1 MTIRSL
7 VPWRRREGEEG
18 LRRRDFDDP
27 FTGFQREMNRMF
39 DSFFR
44 DFGGDFGLAPY
55 TAGESLTEFE
65 PRINV
70 KESKDKVEIT
80 AELPGMKEDDVE
92 LTLDDNN
99 LVLKGE
105 KKHEK
110 ETDEEGYHVV
120 ERSYGSFYRRVP
132 VPSEIDEDN
141 VEAEFKDGVLNVTL
155 PKTETGKQK
164 SIKVKSN
171 K

>member
-7 VPWRRREGEEG
+7 VPWRRNAGEEG
-18 LRRRDFDDP
+18 LRRREYEDP

-44 DFGGDFGLAPY
+44 DFGLAPS
-55 TAGESLTEFE
+55 TAGEGLAEFE
-65 PRINV
+65 PRVNV
-70 KESKDKVEIT
+70 KEKKDKIEVT

-92 LTLDDNN
+92 LSLDGNN

-105 KKHEK
+105 KKHER
-110 ETDEEGYHVV
+110 ESEEEGYHFV
-120 ERSYGSFYRRVP
+120 ERSYGSFYRRIP
-132 VPSEIDEDN
+132 VPAEIDEDN
-141 VEAEFKDGVLNVTL
+141 VEAEFKDGILNVSL

>member
-7 VPWRRREGEEG
+7 VPWRRREAEEG
-18 LRRRDFDDP
+18 LSPREYADP
-27 FTGFQREMNRMF
+27 FTAFQREMNRMF
-39 DSFFR
+39 DSFF
-44 DFGGDFGLAPY
+44 GDAGLAPFS
-55 TAGESLTEFE
+55 GREILTEFE
-65 PRINV
+65 PRVNV
-70 KESKDKVEIT
+70 KEKKDKIEVT

-92 LTLDDNN
+92 LSLDGNN

-105 KKHEK
+105 KKHER
-110 ETDEEGYHVV
+110 ESDEEGYHVV
-120 ERSYGSFYRRVP
+120 ERGYGSFYRRIP
-132 VPSEIDEDN
+132 VPSEIDEDK

-164 SIKVKSN
+164 SIKVKSS